1 MLREGFCFWVYE
13 LIHWRWS
20 YLNRLM
26 PRIACQEYP
35 LSISAGRYHR
45 RRVYFLDN
53 PYIIFAA
60 FCSDVRWSDYQ
71 ISMCFP
77 YVTYMTRLRYCEPM
91 FQCWKSTFDK
101 LFVFEMSDTG
111 HVLNGV
117 NVDFLQMFEHVHL
130 ALGYSQRNCFI
141 QMSSHK
147 CRLHGQLTLLSYDV
161 LSSEKFMK
169 SSKALILLAM
179 SFRN

>member
-1 MLREGFCFWVYE
+1 
-13 LIHWRWS
+13 
-20 YLNRLM
+20 
-26 PRIACQEYP
+26 
-35 LSISAGRYHR
+35 
-45 RRVYFLDN
+45 
-53 PYIIFAA
+53 
-60 FCSDVRWSDYQ
+60 
-71 ISMCFP
+71 
-77 YVTYMTRLRYCEPM
+77 
-91 FQCWKSTFDK
+91 
-101 LFVFEMSDTG
+101 MSDTG